1 MENNKRFAKTQT
13 KTDQKLKK
21 QPLVDKFPS
30 RIACATD
37 LNLLYFGYRSTER
50 RSFTMLSEKIINLRK
65 SRGWSQEELAERLDV
80 SRQSVSKW
88 ESGISNPE
96 LDKIV
101 AMSTLFGVSTDYLLK
116 DASHTEAESLG
127 ASADTDAD
135 VEEVEEIIEEEPLPT
150 REVSAAEADEYLT
163 AVKKAGPRIALG
175 VLLCILSPVTLILL
189 GGFADKGMLMGENVA
204 AACGFLMLFVFVGAA
219 IAIFIPTG
227 MSLSKYEYLEKNTI
241 LLPESLEK
249 TLREEYET
257 NNKKEL
263 LRITAGILLCIF
275 GALQLILAGCLFPE
289 HTTLLVA
296 SVGFL
301 FVFAAIGVYIIV
313 RTCYLRGAYQK
324 LLQLEGYTKKN
335 KMLVHLDAEDGIYWP
350 IVLALYLGSSF
361 LTNAWGA
368 TWIIWPIAAILCTP
382 IQMLFKKRKK

>member
-1 MENNKRFAKTQT
+1 
-13 KTDQKLKK
+13 
-21 QPLVDKFPS
+21 
-30 RIACATD
+30 
-37 LNLLYFGYRSTER
+37 
-50 RSFTMLSEKIINLRK
+50 MLSEKIINLRK

-88 ESGISNPE
+88 ESGISNPD

-116 DASHTEAESLG
+116 DVTS
-127 ASADTDAD
+127 
-135 VEEVEEIIEEEPLPT
+135 EEREPIHDFARDDEDEEIFEGEIIEEEQIPK
-150 REVSAAEADEYLT
+150 REVSAAEAEEYLA
-163 AVKKAGPRIALG
+163 AVKKAGSRIAIG
-175 VLLCILSPVTLILL
+175 VLLCILSPVALILL
-189 GGFADKGMLMGENVA
+189 GGLSDMGMLMSEGTAGAV
-204 AACGFLMLFVFVGAA
+204 GFAVLFVLVGAA

-227 MSLSKYEYLEKNTI
+227 IPLSKYEYLENHI
-241 LLPESLEK
+241 LILSKRDENA
-249 TLREEYET
+249 LREEYEARD
-257 NNKKEL
+257 KKDL
-263 LRITAGILLCIF
+263 WHITAGILTCIF
-275 GALQLILAGCLFPE
+275 GVLVLILAGCFFPQNDMILIIA
-289 HTTLLVA
+289 TCL
-296 SVGFL
+296 L

-324 LLQLEGYTKKN
+324 LLQLEDYAKKN

-382 IQMLFKKRKK
+382 ILMLFKKRKK

>member
-1 MENNKRFAKTQT
+1 
-13 KTDQKLKK
+13 
-21 QPLVDKFPS
+21 
-30 RIACATD
+30 
-37 LNLLYFGYRSTER
+37 
-50 RSFTMLSEKIINLRK
+50 MLSEKIINLRK

-88 ESGISNPE
+88 ESGVSNPE

-116 DASHTEAESLG
+116 DASHPEPETAEAF
-127 ASADTDAD
+127 ADAD
-135 VEEVEEIIEEEPLPT
+135 GEEVAQIIEEEPLPT
-150 REVSAAEADEYLT
+150 REVSAADADEYLT

-189 GGFADKGMLMGENVA
+189 GGFADMGMLMGENVA

-227 MSLSKYEYLEKNTI
+227 MSLSKYEYLEKHI
-241 LLPESLEK
+241 LVLPETLEK

-257 NNKKEL
+257 NNRKEL

-275 GALQLILAGCLFPE
+275 GVLQLILAGCLFPE

-296 SVGFL
+296 SVGLL

-324 LLQLEGYTKKN
+324 LLQLEDYTERHKESAARFE
-335 KMLVHLDAEDGIYWP
+335 LIGDVYWM
-350 IVLALYLGSSF
+350 IVLALYLGVSF
-361 LTNAWGA
+361 LTHRWDI
-368 TWIIWPIAAILCTP
+368 TWIIWPIGGVLSSAAG
-382 IQMLFKKRKK
+382 MLLGKKRKIKIIKVSAKKNQK